1 MHINSLVKETTED
14 PELSCIM
21 TIRFPFIVVGFYPNH
36 GCPVTGGMNVITGK
50 RKRERETHTHTHCNR
65 MHPPPLDTCI
75 TAFWSLDS
83 TQMGFVWTF
92 L

>member
-1 MHINSLVKETTED
+1 MESLEKETTED

-21 TIRFPFIVVGFYPNH
+21 TIRFPFFVVGFDPNH

-50 RKRERETHTHTHCNR
+50 RNRHTHSNL

-75 TAFWSLDS
+75 TALWSLDS
-83 TQMGFVWTF
+83 TQMGCVSPF